1 MAKLGYR
8 FIDHPSDVGMEVEG
22 VTLEELFINAATG
35 MLSIIAE
42 PASRSEAPRGKPR
55 GIKAESSEAIAIPPR
70 GKPRGILAKEGKKL
84 SKKLH
89 LKEDS
94 TEELLH
100 SFLSEILWFITKE
113 RFFPLSI
120 NILRTNKVS
129 LDAKLEG
136 LQLKEEE
143 ITGEVKAVTY
153 HQLKIVRRDRV
164 LFTKLIFDV

>member
-1 MAKLGYR
+1 MTELGYR

-42 PASRSEAPRGKPR
+42 PTSRSKN
-55 GIKAESSEAIAIPPR
+55 
-70 GKPRGILAKEGKKL
+70 LTKE
-84 SKKLH
+84 LH

-113 RFFPLSI
+113 RFFPLTI
-120 NILRTNKVS
+120 NIFGISKVS

-136 LQLKEEE
+136 IQLKEEE
-143 ITGEVKAVTY
+143 INGEVKAVTY
-153 HQLKIVRRDRV
+153 HQLKINKRDRI

>member
-42 PASRSEAPRGKPR
+42 PGSRSKN
-55 GIKAESSEAIAIPPR
+55 
-70 GKPRGILAKEGKKL
+70 LTKEMR
-84 SKKLH
+84 

-94 TEELLH
+94 TEDLLH

-113 RFFPLSI
+113 RFFPLTI
-120 NILRTNKVS
+120 NIFAINKDS

-136 LQLKEEE
+136 IQLKEEE

-164 LFTKLIFDV
+164 LFTKLILDV

>member
-55 GIKAESSEAIAIPPR
+55 GI
-70 GKPRGILAKEGKKL
+70 LAKEGKSL
-84 SKKLH
+84 SKELH

-94 TEELLH
+94 IEELLH

-120 NILRTNKVS
+120 NIFGISKVS
-129 LDAKLEG
+129 LDVKLG
-136 LQLKEEE
+136 GIQLKEEE
-143 ITGEVKAVTY
+143 INGEVKAVTY
-153 HQLKIVRRDRV
+153 HQLKIVRRDGV
-164 LFTKLIFDV
+164 LFTKLILDV